1 TLPQKINSH
10 MHTILVENQMDNF
23 TVTEARDVLISST
36 NEFHNKNEARKTLYR
51 QIYHFAQ
58 KGWLLSSGEG
68 SSKRY
73 STTEEFRELNV
84 IPNKMR
90 STSNS
95 SDTPATNGLSQSE
108 ISLLKTEKREV
119 EAELEITL
127 SEIEQYKLLE
137 KRFSKLSQVVDPL
150 IKKAS
155 ERSADLLGNL
165 NALSNVL
172 RSLSGVQS

>member
-1 TLPQKINSH
+1 
-10 MHTILVENQMDNF
+10 
-23 TVTEARDVLISST
+23 
-36 NEFHNKNEARKTLYR
+36 
-51 QIYHFAQ
+51 
-58 KGWLLSSGEG
+58 G